1 MTHDERI
8 EKMARA
14 IWFKSESAFRRCV
27 DVRLYEQQ
35 KDHWDA
41 IAVAALAAAGVEEI
55 IREAIGAYRGMLNEA
70 LSVDL
75 ENGVKWLSQQ
85 AAVSFWRDYPEL
97 CRALEADSEDDIVRE
112 VMGK

>member
-8 EKMARA
+8 EAMARA
-14 IWFKSESAFRRCV
+14 VCEQFYGTSYEWWYRMAES
-27 DVRLYEQQ
+27 
-35 KDHWDA
+35 
-41 IAVAALAAAGVEEI
+41 ALAAAGVEEM
-55 IREAIGAYRGMLNEA
+55 IREAIGAYRGMLNDA

-75 ENGVKWLSQQ
+75 ENGVKWLSQR
-85 AAVSFWRDYPEL
+85 AAESFGRDYPEL

>member
-8 EKMARA
+8 EACLDALTNYVDDPDGGYPTDYLRKAVIA
-14 IWFKSESAFRRCV
+14 I
-27 DVRLYEQQ
+27 
-35 KDHWDA
+35 
-41 IAVAALAAAGVEEI
+41 LAAAGVEEMV
-55 IREAIGAYRGMLNEA
+55 REAIGAYRGMLNDA

-75 ENGVKWLSQQ
+75 ENGVKWLSQR